1 MNPGSF
7 LKKRTGPNANRYPGR
22 IVTVA
27 TETIAIIKHQ
37 RNGFEELEAL
47 PRASLFWRRRQQA
60 ITKMENRERFG
71 NQINIKLT
79 PSSRRLLYSTRAAS
93 KLEP

>member
-1 MNPGSF
+1 
-7 LKKRTGPNANRYPGR
+7 
-22 IVTVA
+22 
-27 TETIAIIKHQ
+27 
-37 RNGFEELEAL
+37 
-47 PRASLFWRRRQQA
+47 
-60 ITKMENRERFG
+60 MENRERFG